1 MVILF
6 QLKRYRAY
14 AHILKSRLSQYPEIG
29 VALTENSIGEM
40 DEATGVT
47 FLEGPSGGIIP
58 PPIPDRRSPPTNR
71 YSYRQAI
78 YSRSIVN
85 GEADIG

>member
-1 MVILF
+1 M
-6 QLKRYRAY
+6 
-14 AHILKSRLSQYPEIG
+14 SQYPDMGISL
-29 VALTENSIGEM
+29 VENSIGEV

-47 FLEGPSGGIIP
+47 FMEGNSGSIVA

-78 YSRSIVN
+78 YNRNMLN